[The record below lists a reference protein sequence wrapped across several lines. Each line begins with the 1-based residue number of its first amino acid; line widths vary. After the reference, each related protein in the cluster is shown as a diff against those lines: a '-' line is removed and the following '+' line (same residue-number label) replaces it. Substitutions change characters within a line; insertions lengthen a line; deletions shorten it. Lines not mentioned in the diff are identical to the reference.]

1 MSSIKNVAIAG
12 ATGYLGPAVVKAVKE
27 AGFNVTVLLRA
38 SNSSEVNFD
47 GVKIARIE
55 YGSLDSL
62 VDTLKGQDAVMSAMN
77 HLYYDEQK
85 ALVEASDKAGVKR
98 FLPSEYGLDVSIPA
112 IRAVPYLRAKDL
124 IQDLL
129 KESSMTY
136 TVLYTGP
143 FLEWGLDNFFVDYRN
158 AVANVWNG
166 GDISLGISTLA
177 DVGRAVVNSLLHSEE
192 TENKALYTSS
202 AMTTQNEILSAI
214 QEARP
219 DLKHTII
226 HQDSKSSLAAAY
238 EADKE
243 GRSMEFEVVRD
254 FLGSTI
260 YGLEVEAG
268 VPYGRDN
275 ALLGIKMVTPEEL
288 RQLVISHVRE

>member
-1 MSSIKNVAIAG
+1 MSSIKNVTIAG

-27 AGFNVTVLLRA
+27 AGFNVTILLRA
-38 SNSSEVNFD
+38 SNSSEVTFD
-47 GVKIARIE
+47 GVKIARID

-62 VDTLKGQDAVMSAMN
+62 VDALKGQDAVVSAMN
-77 HLYYDEQK
+77 HLYFDEQK

-112 IRAVPYLRAKDL
+112 VRAVPYLRAKGL

-129 KESSMTY
+129 KKSSMTY

-166 GDISLGISTLA
+166 GDISVGISTLA

-214 QEARP
+214 Q
-219 DLKHTII
+219 
-226 HQDSKSSLAAAY
+226 

-288 RQLVISHVRE
+288 RQLVINHVRE